1 MYSFQDEIGE
11 GGLKHLQ
18 WYFCGGTQY
27 WFQKL
32 QKEFTGVHFEV
43 ARSPKHSFEYC
54 RKEESRD
61 PDGLH
66 ESSELSPASPA
77 GNCGGGGSKYAELL
91 RRIREDATLDD
102 LEREFPGIVF
112 GRRND
117 VLGALARQRAVRQLA
132 HEKQYFREHGRLP
145 TQRAKCQILW
155 GPPGGGKSTIIK
167 GRALQLADEHG
178 LRIYQL
184 RDGKWFQDYQGEEII
199 IINDMSPF
207 RFDQSWMLD
216 LMDGHNVWFPCKGG
230 GFYGDIDYVF
240 IDSNYDPDCW
250 FAKKLDAPTPQEL
263 ERAAAIRRRCNEGL
277 DVFRIDN
284 PLLAKQKDKRTLYD
298 RLKDQTVARSV
309 QLVGNTSDQLMAMR
323 EANKRAMEAIFRGD
337 EVEYEDNPAKVSRQE
352 EEPITEEE
360 RFAPEPVG
368 PSPALMAAMA
378 AQIAK
383 YAD

>member
-1 MYSFQDEIGE
+1 MYAFQDEVGE

-18 WYFCGGTQY
+18 WYFGAESQVRFNG
-27 WFQKL
+27 L
-32 QKEFTGVHFEV
+32 QKHYPGVHFEV
-43 ARSPKHSFEYC
+43 ARSPSHSYNYC
-54 RKEESRD
+54 LKEDSRD

-117 VLGALARQRAVRQLA
+117 VLSALARQRAVRQLA

-250 FAKKLDAPTPQEL
+250 YAKKLDAPTPQEL
-263 ERAAAIRRRCNEGL
+263 ERAAAMPERSNGA
-277 DVFRIDN
+277 N
-284 PLLAKQKDKRTLYD
+284 PAPPE
-298 RLKDQTVARSV
+298 
-309 QLVGNTSDQLMAMR
+309 NTSRPVMTTCSVSSSSSAMR
-323 EANKRAMEAIFRGD
+323 PLPCPQVQVPGDSRPDQRADPQPHADGH
-337 EVEYEDNPAKVSRQE
+337 
-352 EEPITEEE
+352 EPMPLA
-360 RFAPEPVG
+360 FADHGGVRPCARARAC
-368 PSPALMAAMA
+368 SAA
-378 AQIAK
+378 
-383 YAD
+383 